1 MAQVV
6 ALLDELEALL
16 CLDTRR
22 IHATGISN
30 GGVFL
35 YELTLTL
42 ILTLTPPLSLT
53 VAVAVT
59 LTLTLTLTQVRARRR
74 RAHRASVRCLPPH
87 HRLAASGL

>member
-1 MAQVV
+1 M

-35 YELTLTL
+35 YELAATN
-42 ILTLTPPLSLT
+42 PNPYPNPNP
-53 VAVAVT
+53 
-59 LTLTLTLTQVRARRR
+59 VRANPP
-74 RAHRASVRCLPPH
+74 SLP
-87 HRLAASGL
+87 